1 MKEKLTVAV
10 LFGGQSSEHEV
21 SCMSVVNVVSAMD
34 KEKYNILL
42 IGITKDGRWL
52 LVDSTDK
59 IKDDTWR
66 DSQVQAILSPDASDH
81 GILCLDEEDVQ
92 NIHVDVIFPVLHG
105 MYGEDGTV
113 QGLFELARIPYVGC
127 GVLASAVSMDKVYTK
142 LIVDTLGIRQA
153 KYVVIRHTELG
164 DMDAC
169 VKKVEAVLDYPVF
182 VKPSKAGSSRG
193 VTKASDAAALAEGL
207 REAVRHDCKILV
219 EETIVGREIEC
230 AVLGGYDPVAS
241 DVGEVLSADTDLY
254 SYEAKYFNQES
265 KTDIH
270 PVFPEGVLDELRDD
284 AVRIFKAVDGYG
296 LSRVDFFL
304 EKDTNE
310 VIFNEINTMPG
321 FTGISMYPMLWE
333 DKGVDKSRLI
343 DALISQAFER
353 YGA

>member
-1 MKEKLTVAV
+1 MKEKMTVAV

-34 KEKYNILL
+34 KEKYNILM

-59 IKDDTWR
+59 IADDTWR
-66 DSQVQAILSPDASDH
+66 DSRVQAILSPDASDH
-81 GILCLDEEDVQ
+81 GILCLDGEDVQ

-142 LIVDTLGIRQA
+142 IIVDTLGIRQA
-153 KYVVIRHTELG
+153 RYVVIRHTDLN
-164 DMDAC
+164 DMDDC
-169 VKKVEAVLDYPVF
+169 VKRVEETLSYPVF

-193 VTKASDAAALAEGL
+193 VTKAADRHMLEEGL
-207 REAVRHDCKILV
+207 REAVRHDSKILV

-230 AVLGGYDPVAS
+230 AVLGGYAPEAS
-241 DVGEVLSADTDLY
+241 DVGEVLSADSDLY
-254 SYEAKYFNQES
+254 SYEAKYFNAQS
-265 KTDIH
+265 RTDIH
-270 PVFPEGVLDELRDD
+270 PVFPEGVLEEIRDD

-310 VIFNEINTMPG
+310 VIFNEINTLPG
-321 FTGISMYPMLWE
+321 FTGISMYPVLWE
-333 DKGVDKSRLI
+333 DKGVDKGSLI
-343 DALISQAFER
+343 DALIQQAFER